1 MKDQLIASGSRVLLI
16 DDDAELCELVT
27 QYLTARGFVVETRR
41 NGETG
46 LESAQSGG
54 YSILVLDVML
64 PGIDGFEVLRRLRS
78 GPASSVPVVMLT
90 AHGDEVDRIVGLEL
104 GADDYLGK
112 PFNPR
117 ELLARIHAILRRA
130 SAGNA
135 SAGNASGN
143 AIGNPAGNAV
153 VTAFEATTPIPTAP
167 VPTTPTP
174 SFEITPSSV
183 VERLQERLEV
193 GDVEMNIAARSV
205 RRAGETVELTA
216 VEFELLHVL
225 LRGAGRVALRDEL
238 AREALQRKLSPFDR
252 SLDMHISKLRRK
264 LGPDPE
270 GGERIKTLR
279 GIGYIYVRDTP

>member
-1 MKDQLIASGSRVLLI
+1 MNDQLIGSGSRVLLI

-27 QYLTARGFVVETRR
+27 QYLTARGFLVETRTD
-41 NGETG
+41 GETG
-46 LESAQSGG
+46 FESAQSGR

-78 GPASSVPVVMLT
+78 GPTARLPVVMLT

-104 GADDYLGK
+104 GADDYLSK

-117 ELLARIHAILRRA
+117 ELLARISAVLRRA

-135 SAGNASGN
+135 LQAAQP
-143 AIGNPAGNAV
+143 IP
-153 VTAFEATTPIPTAP
+153 TTPIPATPAPTIPVATAP
-167 VPTTPTP
+167 STSLETSPP
-174 SFEITPSSV
+174 V
-183 VERLQERLEV
+183 VIERLQV
-193 GDVEMNIAARSV
+193 GDVEINLAARSV
-205 RRAGETVELTA
+205 RRAGEIVELTA

-238 AREALQRKLSPFDR
+238 AREALQRKLLPFDR

-279 GIGYIYVRDTP
+279 GIGYIYVRDAL

>member
-1 MKDQLIASGSRVLLI
+1 MNDQLIASGSRVLLI

-27 QYLTARGFVVETRR
+27 QYMTARGFMVETRR
-41 NGETG
+41 DGETG

-54 YSILVLDVML
+54 YSIVVLDVML
-64 PGIDGFEVLRRLRS
+64 PGIDGFEVLRRLRN
-78 GPASSVPVVMLT
+78 GPASDLPVVMLT

-104 GADDYLGK
+104 GADDYLSK

-130 SAGNA
+130 SASTAVGT
-135 SAGNASGN
+135 GGT
-143 AIGNPAGNAV
+143 AIKTAAP
-153 VTAFEATTPIPTAP
+153 VTAGILEPPMAPAPIPSLEA
-167 VPTTPTP
+167 
-174 SFEITPSSV
+174 SSPAV
-183 VERLQERLEV
+183 VERLQERLQV
-193 GDVEMNIAARSV
+193 GDVEMNLPARSV
-205 RRAGETVELTA
+205 RRAGEIVELTA
-216 VEFELLHVL
+216 VEFDLLHVL

-238 AREALQRKLSPFDR
+238 AREALQRKLLPFDR

-279 GIGYIYVRDTP
+279 GIGYIYVRDAL